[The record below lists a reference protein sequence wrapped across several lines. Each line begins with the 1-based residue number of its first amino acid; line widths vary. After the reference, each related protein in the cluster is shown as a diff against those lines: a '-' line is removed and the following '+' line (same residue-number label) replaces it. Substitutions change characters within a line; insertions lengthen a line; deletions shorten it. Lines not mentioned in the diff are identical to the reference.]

1 MFNVGTYSQWIEKGW
16 GEDKP
21 TPVIYMYNT
30 HSHTYSTLS
39 KTEIITNQ
47 IKYERRINIMDYKS
61 ILEEQIT
68 KLQKVQ
74 ERIIES
80 PTGNE
85 LTIVSISCQIQQ
97 LVMTI
102 KEL

>member
-1 MFNVGTYSQWIEKGW
+1 
-16 GEDKP
+16 
-21 TPVIYMYNT
+21 
-30 HSHTYSTLS
+30 
-39 KTEIITNQ
+39 
-47 IKYERRINIMDYKS
+47 MDYKS